1 MFTGLLGNSQKTD
14 RTARRPLLP
23 VDLNLG
29 SEKFDF
35 EVEGGAAWKSQSK
48 SAQDDEKNISKLQL
62 EVDHL
67 REHIEVLEKE
77 KLKELEIRHMV
88 EFKNKLLLEMLAVAQ
103 LDADKINSTLGHERV
118 KTEALK
124 YELANLVLSKKE
136 EAKE

>member
-1 MFTGLLGNSQKTD
+1 MLNNLLGKNQKTE
-14 RTARRPLLP
+14 RTAPRPLLP
-23 VDLNLG
+23 VDLKLG

-35 EVEGGAAWKSQSK
+35 VVEEGALWKSQTDKAKEEEK
-48 SAQDDEKNISKLQL
+48 SIGKLQR
-62 EVDHL
+62 EVNHL

-88 EFKNKLLLEMLAVAQ
+88 EFKNKMLLEMLAVAQ
-103 LDADKINSTLGHERV
+103 LDADKINATLGHERV

-124 YELANLVLSKKE
+124 YELANVVLSKEE